1 MPQSRAKG
9 RYQRVTARGRTAVT
23 PADQS
28 RRVFTAF
35 CRPSILVNALVVCA
49 LAAACSKPTSRV
61 DADVQQSATPTLARA
76 ECMGAWLGPS
86 AIPPDQGMW
95 TEQESPDTNRVVA
108 MIGPAEVRAGSTVVT
123 RTIET
128 IEAVGQT
135 QSIRSRADAAVMH
148 VEVLPRYVA
157 DRIGAGSRALRDRPT
172 EPAAAYTLTPLVSVV
187 SYESCAGPPAVRYLR
202 RDARGAIARDEMLRR
217 VSDVK

>member
-1 MPQSRAKG
+1 
-9 RYQRVTARGRTAVT
+9 
-23 PADQS
+23 
-28 RRVFTAF
+28 VFTAF
-35 CRPSILVNALVVCA
+35 CRPSIPVNALVVCA
-49 LAAACSKPTSRV
+49 FAAACPKRTSRA
-61 DADVQQSATPTLARA
+61 DAHVQQSATPTLARP

-95 TEQESPDTNRVVA
+95 TEQASADANRVVA
-108 MIGPAEVRAGSTVVT
+108 MIGPAEVREGSTVVT

-135 QSIRSRADAAVMH
+135 QPIRSRADAAVMH

-157 DRIGAGSRALRDRPT
+157 DRSRADSQALGDRPT
-172 EPAAAYTLTPLVSVV
+172 EAAAAYMLTPLVSVV

-202 RDARGAIARDEMLRR
+202 RNARGAIARDEMLRR
-217 VSDVK
+217 ASDLK